1 MARRTEQDV
10 PGRSPWWR
18 AFIVAP
24 AAILPLL
31 PSASCPVCLAAYA
44 GVLSSFGLGFL
55 FRDPVQRPLI
65 ILFLSISVA
74 SIGWAT
80 RQHRNIGP
88 IAAVVL
94 GSFAIVAGRILVSAP
109 WLVYVGVPCVVVA
122 AAWNLVLKGSSTRN
136 GQRLG
141 KVGSSGE
148 REHKAHGCSR
158 AR

>member
-1 MARRTEQDV
+1 MPRRTEQNA

-18 AFIVAP
+18 TFIVVP

-80 RQHRNIGP
+80 RQHRSIGP
-88 IAAVVL
+88 IATAAS
-94 GSFAIVAGRILVSAP
+94 GSFAIVVGRVLGSVP
-109 WLVYVGVPCVVVA
+109 WLVYLGVPCVVAA
-122 AAWNLVLKGSSTRN
+122 AAWNLILKGSSTRN

-148 REHKAHGCSR
+148 RERQAHGCSR